1 MKNNN
6 TSEKIID
13 CALELLK
20 SQGDRG
26 VTIRQVAAKAGISH
40 SNVQYYFKNKDAL
53 LLAVANRYF
62 EQCLSEMRVLP
73 EVSAMSCVTDGHR
86 ESLEHFIR
94 AFLVH
99 GLEISEMCRI
109 FREYWAIAC
118 RNDKIHDYLQQ
129 YYQQYAATV
138 ANKLRPICREE
149 ARLSKAV
156 AIFVPMVEGYSI
168 TANALPEDLNKVT
181 ATLTTLLLELIQE

>member
-6 TSEKIID
+6 TPEKVID

-62 EQCLSEMRVLP
+62 AQCLSEMQALP
-73 EVSAMSCVTDGHR
+73 EVSTGTDVQK
-86 ESLEHFIR
+86 SLETFMGE
-94 AFLVH
+94 FLKH

-118 RNDKIHDYLQQ
+118 RNENVNNYLNK
-129 YYQQYAATV
+129 YYQEYAETV
-138 ANKLRPICREE
+138 ADKLRPVCKNE
-149 ARLSKAV
+149 SKLKQAV

-168 TANALPEDLNKVT
+168 TAKSLPEDLNSVT
-181 ATLTTLLLELIQE
+181 QSLTQLLLHLMQS